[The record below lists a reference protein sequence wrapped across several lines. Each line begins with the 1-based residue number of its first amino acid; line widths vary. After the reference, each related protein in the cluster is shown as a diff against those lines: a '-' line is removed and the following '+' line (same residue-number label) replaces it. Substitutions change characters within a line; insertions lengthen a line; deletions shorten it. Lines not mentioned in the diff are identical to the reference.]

1 MIDLTMSLFVITC
14 RRSNRWVF
22 NGVKLSRTTFRWLR
36 LFVLL
41 RLFELKTDAEEVFLI
56 KMFFFHKKKIRESE
70 TYIFWLLLM
79 SKGGREFNVIGPL
92 DSLGCCRVD
101 DKDEVSKYPLSL
113 LNDLQ
118 TNKIFL
124 RNSQFST
131 YIWTVSRW
139 IHRTF
144 QEKRMIPNLY

>member
-1 MIDLTMSLFVITC
+1 MSLFVITC
-14 RRSNRWVF
+14 RRSNRWVV
-22 NGVKLSRTTFRWLR
+22 NGVKHSRTIFRWLR

-56 KMFFFHKKKIRESE
+56 KMFFFYEEIRDSKSK

-113 LNDLQ
+113 LNDWQ

-131 YIWTVSRW
+131 YIWTISWW